1 MNCKN
6 CKSEL
11 NLKDNFCKEC
21 GAKIIKER
29 ITVKSLFSNLLN
41 ALGWDSNFFITLRFL
56 LSKPQ
61 IIIKEYI
68 NGTRKKY
75 TNPFTFFAISL
86 AISLFVFNQYSEQ
99 FILMSTATNIQQP
112 NEIENVSTSTPNKNN
127 KGLEIL
133 GYKNQAEFQKGI
145 AEFQLKY
152 YNLISFLYLPLFTLI
167 AFLVFRKPYNYG
179 EHLVINTYLSGIITF
194 FSVLTFI
201 FSLITKFN
209 ILLYASFFTFIYY
222 SYAYKKIYE
231 LSFGK
236 LLLKILKFIGILLV
250 VIIGLG
256 IISILIVFVLA
267 MIKLKL

>member
-6 CKSEL
+6 CKSEITE
-11 NLKDNFCKEC
+11 NDNFCNNC
-21 GAKIIKER
+21 GAKVIKER
-29 ITVKSLFSNLLN
+29 ITVKSLFSNLLD

-61 IIIKEYI
+61 VIIKEYI

-99 FILMSTATNIQQP
+99 FILMSTKTNIQQT
-112 NEIENVSTSTPNKNN
+112 NELENVSASITNNNK

-133 GYKNQAEFQKGI
+133 GYTNQIEFQKAI

-152 YNLISFLYLPLFTLI
+152 YNIISFLYLPLFTLI

-179 EHLVINTYLSGIITF
+179 EHLVINTYFLGITTF
-194 FSVLTFI
+194 FGVLSFI
-201 FSLITKFN
+201 ISLLNGIN
-209 ILLYASFFTFIYY
+209 ILIYGSIFIFIYY

-231 LSFGK
+231 LSFGQ
-236 LLLKILKFIGILLV
+236 LFLKILKFIGVLLLV
-250 VIIGLG
+250 TIIGG
-256 IISILIVFVLA
+256 IISILIGFVLA
-267 MIKLKL
+267 MVKSKF

>member
-6 CKSEL
+6 CKIEL
-11 NLKDNFCKEC
+11 SVNDKFCNNC
-21 GAKIIKER
+21 GAKVIKER
-29 ITVKSLFSNLLN
+29 ITIKSLFSHLLIS
-41 ALGWDSNFFITLRFL
+41 LGWDSNFFITLRFL

-68 NGTRKKY
+68 SGTRKKY

-86 AISLFVFNQYSEQ
+86 AISLFVFNQYSDQ
-99 FILMSTATNIQQP
+99 FILMSTTTSIQQT
-112 NEIENVSTSTPNKNN
+112 NELENVSASTANN
-127 KGLEIL
+127 NRKSLEIL

-179 EHLVINTYLSGIITF
+179 EHLVINTYFLGITTF
-194 FSVLTFI
+194 FGVLSFT

-209 ILLYASFFTFIYY
+209 ILFYATLFTFIYY
-222 SYAYKKIYE
+222 SYAYRKIYE

-236 LLLKILKFIGILLV
+236 LFLKILKFIGILLLV
-250 VIIGLG
+250 MIIPFLIGIASVIIK
-256 IISILIVFVLA
+256 S
-267 MIKLKL
+267 K